1 MRRKNSKVNIVKDIM
16 PIVCIDLH
24 DGKSDKS
31 NDPKNRKKG
40 ADSKTRDAVN
50 GADAEFELEFD

>member
-1 MRRKNSKVNIVKDIM
+1 M
-16 PIVCIDLH
+16 PIVCVDLH